1 MTGTDGV
8 WMHNGDLLIAHQNQI
23 WRIPKGGGTALKFAN
38 PNSFSWWLR
47 LSPDQSSLRFT
58 RNEQDT
64 SGSDEWEVSADGT
77 NLHRM
82 LPGWRQGE
90 IKLRGNWTPDG
101 KFFVFTMLTNNR
113 ADLWAVREKGD
124 WLHKIDRTPVQ
135 LTSGPL
141 NFEASQPSLD
151 GKKIF
156 AVGSQYKSE
165 LTRYDERTGQFP
177 HTSTEFRWW
186 A

>member
-1 MTGTDGV
+1 
-8 WMHNGDLLIAHQNQI
+8 MHNGDLLIAHQNQI